1 MAEDAE
7 ASVSSLMLLARS
19 SGGSV
24 PLRPWLMD
32 ENRTEELRQ
41 LNEQR
46 KILLPDNL
54 PPSPPPELAKEV
66 GDDTK
71 MTDSDETLVLDKGTE
86 SGSEDDATR
95 KKKQRRRVQVEKQ
108 KKQEEEAK
116 EKEKQKALKAIPKHQ
131 SKEFMKLLKQIAEK
145 EKTIKKC
152 EDEVATVDNDL
163 READCPR
170 TRVLGKDRFW
180 NRYYWFERNGM
191 PYGGLPTSSTASA
204 DYANGC
210 IWVQGPDELEREG
223 YIDLPQELQDE
234 YKASFNMTVPERKAA
249 EEGGTSV
256 FNAYQWGYISEPSQV
271 DDLIRWLDTRGHN
284 EMKLRKELV
293 TFREKIIAH
302 MQKRKEYLGLVE
314 EEDGEKDKE
323 KKEDSKRTSTR
334 IREKTPEVPVRRCLA
349 WENTMAMEEFGH
361 VHSEPPP
368 PPRSRKQTKKRE
380 AMNDAGPGPAA
391 KTRRRGG

>member
-1 MAEDAE
+1 MKH
-7 ASVSSLMLLARS
+7 
-19 SGGSV
+19 
-24 PLRPWLMD
+24 
-32 ENRTEELRQ
+32 RTEELRQ

-54 PPSPPPELAKEV
+54 PPSPPAEEV

-71 MTDSDETLVLDKGTE
+71 MTDSDETLVLDKGTD
-86 SGSEDDATR
+86 SGSEDEATR
-95 KKKQRRRVQVEKQ
+95 KKKQRRRVQVEKL

-116 EKEKQKALKAIPKHQ
+116 EKEKQKALKAVPKHQ
-131 SKEFMKLLKQIAEK
+131 SREFMKLLKQIADK

-152 EDEVATVDNDL
+152 EDEVAVIDNDL

-204 DYANGC
+204 EYANGC
-210 IWVQGPDELEREG
+210 IWVQGPDEIEREG

-234 YKASFNMTVPERKAA
+234 HKAAFNMTVPERKAA
-249 EEGGTSV
+249 EEGSTSV
-256 FNAYQWGYISEPSQV
+256 FTAYQWGYIAEPAQV
-271 DDLIRWLDTRGHN
+271 DELIRWLDSRGNN
-284 EMKLRKELV
+284 EIKLRKELV

-314 EEDGEKDKE
+314 EVEDGGDKDKDKE
-323 KKEDSKRTSTR
+323 KKDESKRTSTR
-334 IREKTPEVPVRRCLA
+334 IRDKTPDVPARRCQS
-349 WENTMAMEEFGH
+349 WVNTMVLEELGH
-361 VHSEPPP
+361 LHSEPPP
-368 PPRSRKQTKKRE
+368 PPRARKQTKKRE
-380 AMNDAGPGPAA
+380 ALDNAGPAPAA
-391 KTRRRGG
+391 KTRRR